1 MRSLFPRKLP
11 VAVAVVLASAGTA
24 ALAQG
29 TEPMLWPA
37 NPALAAGQQ
46 AHSPFGSTPMGETG
60 VPAWD
65 PLPPPPPPV
74 VVQAPPPPP
83 PVMAP
88 PPPPP
93 PAPPPAPM
101 PPPPRADRN

>member
-1 MRSLFPRKLP
+1 MRLRSPRKLP
-11 VAVAVVLASAGTA
+11 IAVAVALCSVGTV

-83 PVMAP
+83 VMAP

-93 PAPPPAPM
+93 PPPAYV